1 MITLNLTKQ
10 FFFVRTHFI
19 AVNAEESVAKK
30 CAWEITAYTVQNAGP
45 TFVNNS
51 NTWHV
56 VISLR
61 IIVY

>member
-10 FFFVRTHFI
+10 FFFVRTNFI

-30 CAWEITAYTVQNAGP
+30 CVWEITVYTVKNAGP
-45 TFVNNS
+45 NFVNNS
-51 NTWHV
+51 NTLHV

-61 IIVY
+61 MIVY